1 MILMIAPADFRGYF
15 SGLAKRHGALVIAQ
29 TIVAIAN
36 TTANAFAMI
45 YLLREGLS
53 YIECSVFLLVG
64 FVTAALFATVGSNI
78 VARDFMR
85 SMKVGMIAMAMYYIS
100 LVLLSGYSLIF
111 VPPLFLGIYIV
122 MFWVPYN
129 SIISHIT
136 SEKKRGAGVGAY
148 FLVFPAVST
157 VGPLA
162 GGLMITLGSYDL
174 LLAFGA
180 AVILANLAY
189 LSTSKAFPTRK
200 DEPPASAPGKNGF
213 VFGFSG
219 IDRRVARGILA
230 EGVQEGVFWMA
241 LPILSFEY
249 AADEAELGGYLS
261 LFAFWGALMTVA
273 LGYLS
278 DRIKDRVRILRISA
292 AFTAAS
298 LLVCAFAVNAGS
310 YLTGMSVAN
319 FWLAVVPAFLF
330 TMMIDRT
337 ESNKTKGM
345 MVREFLLNA
354 GRIGGASLTILLLL
368 FDFDLSI
375 SMLVAAAAIATVV
388 AVK

>member
-1 MILMIAPADFRGYF
+1 MVAPADVREYF
-15 SGLAKRHGALVIAQ
+15 SGLAQRHGALVISQ

-45 YLLREGLS
+45 YLIREGFS
-53 YIECSVFLLVG
+53 YIDCSVFLLVA
-64 FVTAALFATVGSNI
+64 FVTAALFATVGSRI

-85 SMKVGMIAMAMYYIS
+85 SMRVGMAAMALYYIS
-100 LVLLSGYSLIF
+100 LVLLSGYPLMFI
-111 VPPLFLGIYIV
+111 PPLFLGTYIV

-129 SIISHIT
+129 AIISHVT
-136 SEKKRGAGVGAY
+136 SEEKRGAGVGAY

-180 AVILANLAY
+180 AVILVNLAY
-189 LSTSKAFPTRK
+189 LLTSKAFPA
-200 DEPPASAPGKNGF
+200 DNGGQPASDHVAGGR
-213 VFGFSG
+213 VFSFSG

-230 EGVQEGVFWMA
+230 EGIQEGVFWMA
-241 LPILSFEY
+241 LPILSFEF
-249 AADEAELGGYLS
+249 ATDETELGGYLS

-278 DRIKDRVRILRISA
+278 DRIRDRVKILRVSA
-292 AFTAAS
+292 ALTAAS
-298 LLVCAFAVNAGS
+298 LLICAFAENAEG
-310 YLTGMSVAN
+310 YLTGMSIVS

-330 TMMIDRT
+330 TMMVDRT
-337 ESNKTKGM
+337 ERDKTKGM

-354 GRIGGASLTILLLL
+354 GRLGGASLTIVLLL

-375 SMLVAAAAIATVV
+375 TMLVASAAIATVV